1 MKMLTK
7 AERERVMVNLRVVD
21 VYHGD
26 RVSSFKKAADFG
38 IWGIIHKATTGAT
51 GKDAKYPTRRKLAS
65 DAALLWGAYHW
76 GTKADVAKQ
85 VKNFLDFAEPDQ
97 NTLVALDYER
107 TGGNTMTLD
116 QAREFLTRIE
126 EQLRR
131 KAVIYSGDLI
141 KTRLGN
147 RKDPFFGAHRL
158 WLAHYNVHPV
168 VQRSWDKY
176 WLWQYTDNTRGI
188 KPNQVSGIPGDS
200 KGNLDC
206 DSYDGTRAQLDAE
219 WAS

>member
-1 MKMLTK
+1 LGS
-7 AERERVMVNLRVVD
+7 L
-21 VYHGD
+21 
-26 RVSSFKKAADFG
+26 S
-38 IWGIIHKATTGAT
+38 
-51 GKDAKYPTRRKLAS
+51 L
-65 DAALLWGAYHW
+65 

-141 KTRLGN
+141 KTRL
-147 RKDPFFGAHRL
+147 
-158 WLAHYNVHPV
+158 
-168 VQRSWDKY
+168 
-176 WLWQYTDNTRGI
+176 
-188 KPNQVSGIPGDS
+188 
-200 KGNLDC
+200 
-206 DSYDGTRAQLDAE
+206 
-219 WAS
+219 